1 MLLLRQMDLLGG
13 IVAANPC
20 PPLPLQV
27 KRIDS
32 KTGEQIDGFASSHH
46 VLMQAYVHAMRRD
59 NAKDNKQ
66 REVTQTQLT
75 ALLQQSCCDN
85 LKSPEKLYNSCCTFT
100 RAYLH
105 AFMPDRKVMDERF
118 APYSDIAL
126 DTFYSNPTVRA
137 SCEHLAGLMFY
148 DEGGCE
154 TYENLI
160 SPLKTMPYSQVL
172 SKYAELH
179 IARCAVLPSIKEIIE
194 D

>member
-1 MLLLRQMDLLGG
+1 MDLLGG

-27 KRIDS
+27 KRTDS

-46 VLMQAYVHAMRRD
+46 VLMQAYIHAMRRN

-66 REVTQTQLT
+66 REITQTQLT
-75 ALLQQSCCDN
+75 ALLQQSFCDN
-85 LKSPEKLYNSCCTFT
+85 SNYPEKMYNSCTTFT
-100 RAYLH
+100 RAYLL
-105 AFMPDRKVMDERF
+105 AFMPERKVMDARF
-118 APYSDIAL
+118 ASYSDIEH
-126 DTFYSNPTVRA
+126 DTYSNNPTVRA

-154 TYENLI
+154 TYENII

-179 IARCAVLPSIKEIIE
+179 IARCATMPHINEIIE
-194 D
+194 E